1 MLLVDGRTSELV
13 EINLRLP
20 SYYLRERNRLF
31 IIEEIKKLKPVFYAN
46 TRAYF
51 DDFKKWG
58 WATY

>member
-13 EINLRLP
+13 EITLRLP

-31 IIEEIKKLKPVFYAN
+31 IIEEIKKLKPVFYVS

-58 WATY
+58 WATC